1 MTGETDNAG
10 KNSNTAIAIA
20 NMFGRI
26 FKDKIDSAVGKGQ
39 GYTFDE
45 SYTQNQEKLGEVER
59 ISGQVGARCVALP
72 QHISE
77 ELRKDKPGKEPEI
90 KKLEELWN
98 NKLEE
103 IEKAIAQKILEER
116 LEEERRLQKQHLER
130 VAGVAEGVNK
140 NIEDEKN
147 ENADSLKYRIFASL
161 IFSGILD
168 VTDILECVLNIFGV
182 NDDFAKAVGEVV
194 ANNELMSF
202 IGKVNHAF
210 GIDKLVELVSRAPIL
225 NDINQT
231 ALELTKTDAF
241 QTFSPLAKE
250 AFTGDFAEFATR
262 TASAVQFF
270 TSERGLQ
277 INHEQRSKENDEK
290 IRELEEIIREESK
303 PDAVKIA
310 TRVIEVE
317 TRFRLDEIYI
327 RNYLKA
333 VFEDGQEINDGDKIK
348 LGHFMI
354 RDENKGNCGTLLDK
368 INEAKDETDKA
379 KKISKIK
386 EILELV
392 VKDEARN
399 NMDVLDLF
407 REVARESFYKS
418 SQSNQSD
425 IIEAKREKYLKED
438 VLKDLE
444 KVGNEYKIDEAKK
457 ALTEA
462 IKAKYV
468 GNAEGIKEKN
478 IAISALSNAD
488 EFANFIKNEFQ
499 DRKEF
504 DDIVIKIAI
513 SVQKDEIAQTVV
525 RSPFHRVRPKAE
537 ISGGDAMGRNVT
549 HVATGQSVGA
559 GGPAALEAR
568 PAGPAGPTGA
578 SPSL

>member
-1 MTGETDNAG
+1 MKDETDKAG
-10 KNSNTAIAIA
+10 KNSNTARAIA
-20 NMFGRI
+20 NMFGLGI
-26 FKDKIDSAVGKGQ
+26 FKDKISSAVGEGQ

-59 ISGQVGARCVALP
+59 ISGQVEARGVALP
-72 QHISE
+72 QHIID
-77 ELRKDKPGKEPEI
+77 ELRKDKPGKEDEI
-90 KKLEELWN
+90 NKLEELWSS
-98 NKLEE
+98 KSKE
-103 IEKAIAQKILEER
+103 IDEAIAKKILEER

-130 VAGVAEGVNK
+130 LAGVAEGVNK

-250 AFTGDFAEFATR
+250 AFTGDFAESAMRFA
-262 TASAVQFF
+262 SLVQMVIG
-270 TSERGLQ
+270 ERGLQ

-327 RNYLKA
+327 KNYLKA
-333 VFEDGQEINDGDKIK
+333 VFEDGQEINDGDKRK
-348 LGHFMI
+348 LGHFEI
-354 RDENKGNCGTLLDK
+354 RDGNKENCGTLLGK
-368 INEAKDETDKA
+368 INEAKDEADEA
-379 KKISKIK
+379 KKIIKIK

-399 NMDVLDLF
+399 NMDVLNSF
-407 REVARESFYKS
+407 REVARESFYELAQPNKS
-418 SQSNQSD
+418 D
-425 IIEAKREKYLKED
+425 VIEAQREKYLKEG
-438 VLKDLE
+438 VLKGLGED
-444 KVGNEYKIDEAKK
+444 GNEYKIDEAKK

-468 GNAEGIKEKN
+468 GNPKDIGKKN
-478 IAISALSNAD
+478 STISALSNAD
-488 EFANFIKNEFQ
+488 DFANFIKNEFQ

-513 SVQKDEIAQTVV
+513 SVQKDEIASSVV
-525 RSPFHRVRPKAE
+525 RSPFHRVRPEAE
-537 ISGGDAMGRNVT
+537 ISGGDAMGGRIVT
-549 HVATGQSVGA
+549 HVASGRSVGT
-559 GGPAALEAR
+559 GGEPAARA
-568 PAGPAGPTGA
+568 AGPAGA
-578 SPSL
+578 SVSI

>member
-1 MTGETDNAG
+1 MSGEENKNNTGSTVKAHAG
-10 KNSNTAIAIA
+10 ALFEMIGLKAAL
-20 NMFGRI
+20 
-26 FKDKIDSAVGKGQ
+26 DKIESATGSGQ
-39 GYTFDE
+39 GLTFDR
-45 SYTQNQEKLGEVER
+45 SYQENQEKLGEVER
-59 ISGQVGARCVALP
+59 ISGQVDARGVTLP
-72 QHISE
+72 QHIID
-77 ELRKDKPGKEPEI
+77 ELNKNKPGKEDEI

-98 NKLEE
+98 DKLEE

-130 VAGVAEGVNK
+130 VVMVADGVNK

-168 VTDILECVLNIFGV
+168 VTDILECVFNIFGV
-182 NDDFAKAVGEVV
+182 NDNFAKAVGEIV
-194 ANNELMSF
+194 ANNDLMSF
-202 IGKVNHAF
+202 IGDVNRTF
-210 GIDKLVELVSRAPIL
+210 GIDKVMEGISRVPIV
-225 NDINQT
+225 NDINQA
-231 ALELTKTDAF
+231 ALDLTRTDAF

-250 AFTGDFAEFATR
+250 AFTGDFTEFAMR
-262 TASAVQFF
+262 IASFVNIVIG
-270 TSERGLQ
+270 ERGLQ

-333 VFEDGQEINDGDKIK
+333 VFDDGQEINDSDKRK
-348 LGHFMI
+348 LGHFEI
-354 RDENKGNCGTLLDK
+354 RDDNKENCGTLLDK

-379 KKISKIK
+379 KKISKIN
-386 EILELV
+386 EILKLV
-392 VKDEARN
+392 VEDKERN
-399 NMDVLDLF
+399 NMDVLNSF
-407 REVARESFYKS
+407 REVARESFYES

-425 IIEAKREKYLKED
+425 IIEDQREKYLKGV
-438 VLKDLE
+438 VLKGLGED
-444 KVGNEYKIDEAKK
+444 GNEYKTDEAKK

-468 GNAEGIKEKN
+468 GNPKYIGEKN
-478 IAISALSNAD
+478 SAISALSNAD
-488 EFANFIKNEFQ
+488 DFANFIKNEFQ

-525 RSPFHRVRPKAE
+525 RSPFHRVRPKPE
-537 ISGGDAMGRNVT
+537 ISGGDAMGVGNVT
-549 HVATGQSVGA
+549 HVASGQKVGA
-559 GGPAALEAR
+559 GPTTTRASDQ
-568 PAGPAGPTGA
+568 PTGA
-578 SPSL
+578 SVSL